1 MRYNQLKVFQNGGM
15 IEFRTLENVLIT
27 SEPKGSL
34 RIRRTGIIGLSF
46 EQLANGSVVAYVLNF
61 ADVLDS
67 SGATY
72 GNTFNEV
79 LLALS
84 AFFEL
89 EAAVTQAGNGLSL
102 SGREVQLGGAL
113 KKDTTI
119 SGAFQLI
126 LSGLAAF
133 RVPTNIVQLGDTT
146 WLYFGSETVDGTY
159 RLGVTAS
166 SFALQKRISAVWA
179 TMYSSDATTKN
190 ESWTT
195 CIETIGA
202 GVTRTTVF
210 FTVDLTSTNPL
221 IVYTIPMDANSQ
233 YNVELNVN
241 FRRNGSAGG
250 GFARV
255 QGGASRSTLG
265 NGLFNGSMQ
274 VLVQENIAGAAPG
287 FTHSVTGNDYNLIID
302 SNDAAL
308 KTRYTGTITIVKT
321 LIPNTF

>member
-119 SGAFQLI
+119 SGFFNFI
-126 LSGLAAF
+126 LSGLNIF
-133 RVPTNIVQLGDTT
+133 RTSSKELEQTLTHTN
-146 WLYFGSETVDGTY
+146 GSIKKRTV
-159 RLGVTAS
+159 A
-166 SFALQKRISAVWA
+166 ISV
-179 TMYSSDATTKN
+179 DVATT
-190 ESWTT
+190 S
-195 CIETIGA
+195 A
-202 GVTRTTVF
+202 
-210 FTVDLTSTNPL
+210 FTYFTLA
-221 IVYTIPMDANSQ
+221 MDANKQ
-233 YNVELNVN
+233 YAVEIFGKAQRNVQNGDGT
-241 FRRNGSAGG
+241 FRVINGARRTTLPGG
-250 GFARV
+250 N
-255 QGGASRSTLG
+255 TLSG
-265 NGLFNGSMQ
+265 TTNTIILES
-274 VLVQENIAGAAPG
+274 LAGA
-287 FTHSVTGNDYNLIID
+287 FTMS
-302 SNDAAL
+302 AAL
-308 KTRYTGTITIVKT
+308 SGNNVIFTVTNTVATKTRFEAWIEILETS
-321 LIPNTF
+321 IPDNF